1 MSVVHLLGL
10 PNWFPLGRIIWS
22 RIVASNQ
29 KTLTGTTAQS
39 RLVLKD
45 AQAGEEVRMPQL
57 RLTTELTAVT
67 ESGLDRDTAE
77 QTWQALQ
84 LKPQDVIA
92 QKLQLTAANTK
103 LQQASKQANL
113 ASAELVELQSKI
125 QHLQTNRFQHP
136 VVYAAG
142 AAIAGFAWLWLSE
155 RKKRIASQEQTT
167 ALLSDADSVVAISE
181 GSAYAELQQAEHHSQ
196 KVAPVLSISDQA
208 VHTSQPQDMAAH
220 SAASEIQLVPVIDD
234 YLSNEEAFLGSQHK
248 PTPWWKR
255 LGRKKNYNDDSYNV
269 SPPPSTNYLATE
281 NFASQFTVIDPY
293 ESNLLVDSKLAAQE
307 NDYDPD
313 AANVALLTQTR
324 VKPTSSAD
332 GMAHLLEIRMA
343 VQALTVLEKPYA
355 AQKLL
360 QEHIDAVPKT
370 CAWAYMQYLDSAF
383 QLGQRDAYEAMRKSY
398 RLQFNRL
405 APYWG
410 EPNASVQSLDQ
421 YDRPMAELCAV
432 WDDKERAKTL
442 ISTWLLGTLHSRR
455 LFQLPAY
462 LDLMDLFEMLE
473 FYEENSRA
481 AQDFV
486 PTVSLLDLDYE
497 FAVEVTIDQQPEQDA
512 LRAIPAIKTGDFA
525 VDFNLAQSATQYSA
539 LTASTDA
546 PKAQSAN

>member
-1 MSVVHLLGL
+1 ML
-10 PNWFPLGRIIWS
+10 PLDSLNWFPLGRNIWG
-22 RIVASNQ
+22 RILASNQ
-29 KTLTGTTAQS
+29 KSATGTTSLS

-45 AQAGEEVRMPQL
+45 VQAGQEVEMPQL
-57 RLTTELTAVT
+57 RLSMELTAVT

-84 LKPQDVIA
+84 LKPQDVIE
-92 QKLQLTAANTK
+92 QKLQLTAANVK
-103 LQQASKQANL
+103 LQQATKQANQT
-113 ASAELVELQSKI
+113 SAELQDLQSKI
-125 QHLQTNRFQHP
+125 QNLQANRFHHP
-136 VVYAAG
+136 VVYTAG

-155 RKKRIASQEQTT
+155 RKKRIASQEQTS

-181 GSAYAELQQAEHHSQ
+181 GSAYAELQQSEQ
-196 KVAPVLSISDQA
+196 NIKQTDQA
-208 VHTSQPQDMAAH
+208 IPVSQEALDAQERPATADH
-220 SAASEIQLVPVIDD
+220 AASSKIKSSSVVDD
-234 YLSNEEAFLGSQHK
+234 YFPYEQALGELQSK
-248 PTPWWKR
+248 RAPWWKR
-255 LGRKKNYNDDSYNV
+255 FGRKKNHQDNLNNI
-269 SPPPSTNYLATE
+269 PPLPSTNYLATE

-293 ESNLLVDSKLAAQE
+293 ESNLVLDSKFAVQE

-313 AANVALLTQTR
+313 AANVDLLTQTR

-332 GMAHLLEIRMA
+332 AMAHLLEIRMA

-360 QEHIDAVPKT
+360 QEHIEAVPKT

-383 QLGQRDAYEAMRKSY
+383 QLGQSDAYEAMRKSY
-398 RLQFNRL
+398 RIQFNRL

-410 EPNASVQSLDQ
+410 EPNASVQSLDH

-497 FAVEVTIDQQPEQDA
+497 FAVEVTIDEQPEQDA

-525 VDFNLAQSATQYSA
+525 VDFNLAQGATQYSSLA
-539 LTASTDA
+539 ASADESKVQA
-546 PKAQSAN
+546 K